1 MSEGEVFSPPFPSE
15 AANPAAVLNS
25 LSKLREWILEH
36 REWANNVARD
46 MGFDGE
52 VLPDNTKMT
61 KIPELNTYLMIA
73 VPDMYRAW
81 IAVRTVR
88 ESWDLIIRTYED
100 SWESKKAILKRISLL
115 HSSYLLLRQAFVTF
129 EMREAEQD
137 KMSRQVQSVQKSL
150 FRKLGVPEDLLTG
163 GVGMTSGPGMVGFG
177 LSPADKDEIDFDS
190 LFNPPSEGMDDDH
203 TT

>member
-1 MSEGEVFSPPFPSE
+1 MSDTEIFSPPFPSE
-15 AANPAAVLNS
+15 AANPAAVLHS
-25 LSKLREWILEH
+25 LSKLREWILDQ
-36 REWANNVARD
+36 RDWVNGTASD

-115 HSSYLLLRQAFVTF
+115 HSRSEEHTSEL
-129 EMREAEQD
+129 
-137 KMSRQVQSVQKSL
+137 QS
-150 FRKLGVPEDLLTG
+150 
-163 GVGMTSGPGMVGFG
+163 
-177 LSPADKDEIDFDS
+177 LS
-190 LFNPPSEGMDDDH
+190 
-203 TT
+203 